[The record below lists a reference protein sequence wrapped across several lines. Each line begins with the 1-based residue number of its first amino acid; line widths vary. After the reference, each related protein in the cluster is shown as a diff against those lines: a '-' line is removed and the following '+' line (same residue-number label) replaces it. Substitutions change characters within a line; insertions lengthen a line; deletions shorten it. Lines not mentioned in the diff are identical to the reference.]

1 MEPCQAS
8 MSQKTKNPPML
19 QTEHRG
25 FQISALMRFFE
36 RPGGF
41 VDVIIP
47 QSIRHDKNQRR
58 AVDAD
63 RYVLI
68 GLDNG
73 RFHALAFAKLC
84 NKICGRNIFDVHGKL
99 LSSSIFSIPFSR

>member
-1 MEPCQAS
+1 
-8 MSQKTKNPPML
+8 
-19 QTEHRG
+19 
-25 FQISALMRFFE
+25 MRFFE

-58 AVDAD
+58 AVDVD
-63 RYVLI
+63 RCVLI

-84 NKICGRNIFDVHGKL
+84 NKIGGRNISEVHGEL
-99 LSSSIFSIPFSR
+99 LSSSFSSIIFSLLPIDVRQYGTRAAIST

>member
-1 MEPCQAS
+1 MVRTISRRAGDWS
-8 MSQKTKNPPML
+8 VV
-19 QTEHRG
+19 
-25 FQISALMRFFE
+25 QISALMRFFE

-63 RYVLI
+63 LCVLI
-68 GLDNG
+68 WLDNG

-84 NKICGRNIFDVHGKL
+84 NKICGRNIFEVHGEL
-99 LSSSIFSIPFSR
+99 LSSSFSSITFSRYPIAVRL